1 MLHVLRA
8 GKSVFII
15 FRSCVHYMVKIVIRR
30 IIYKYVRTL
39 LSGGCARKCDTIA
52 DKRSYVRYLIW
63 SYPTL
68 FLIVSLLLIISTA
81 TIELVTNQLEKAEES
96 MKARTLPIC
105 QKMSIPAYFNL
116 DSLWDQAI
124 VGAPT
129 VGIMIMNP
137 HNGPGAMPS
146 HEYLTAINKAKSVGI
161 RVLGY
166 VHTSYGTRSQTDV
179 KSDIDKYKAWYNVS
193 NIFLDEA
200 SGQTAD
206 LSYYQYLADY
216 IHATVG
222 AIVMLNFGIYP
233 DESYMNIG
241 DIANVFENVYS
252 AYPTAQIPDWAFKY
266 PPTKFSH
273 LIYGADRSAITHVLA
288 LAQQRNVGYIY
299 VTDGGLPNPWNT
311 LPSYWS
317 NEITQLHATCTKA
330 PTSFPVK

>member
-1 MLHVLRA
+1 MMI
-8 GKSVFII
+8 SVI
-15 FRSCVHYMVKIVIRR
+15 FR
-30 IIYKYVRTL
+30 IICKYVRTL
-39 LSGGCARKCDTIA
+39 LSSGRARKFDPIA

-81 TIELVTNQLEKAEES
+81 TIGLVTNQLEKAEES

-146 HEYLTAINKAKSVGI
+146 HEYLTAISKAKSAGI

-166 VHTSYGTRSQTDV
+166 VHTRYGTRSQTDV
-179 KSDIDKYKAWYNVS
+179 KSDIDKYKAWYNIS
-193 NIFLDEA
+193 DIFLDEA

-206 LSYYQYLADY
+206 LSYYQHLADY
-216 IHATVG
+216 IHTTAG

-241 DIANVFENVYS
+241 DIANVFENTYS
-252 AYPTAQIPDWAFKY
+252 AYPTAQIPSWAFKY

-273 LIYGADRSAITHVLA
+273 LIYGADRSAMTHVLA

-299 VTDGGLPNPWNT
+299 VTDGVLPNPWNT

-317 NEITQLHATCTKA
+317 SETIQLYATCIHKGTNKL
-330 PTSFPVK
+330 PS